1 MGIYNMNIPQ
11 DYEGLNVYNSMRSVA
26 GRVQN
31 DFNTQFYMRA
41 LYQRAIAG
49 TKFGLPPEWLR
60 AKRYFKNVL
69 YSLGFIGVIDTPQ
82 YGIIPQICSFS
93 GYGLFRQPTIM
104 IVSQPLV
111 QFEGKIGENCELIHL
126 CGDYQGIWDIVEHF
140 AIRLSLAITSVDCS
154 LINERLSLLSAAKS
168 KQAADTL
175 KFLYEKI
182 SAGEPFAV
190 YDKAIKD
197 DSIDGS
203 EDPIWTWSQD
213 VSNNYIS
220 DKLLADIDTILKQFD
235 HEIGIAAVG
244 EKKERMITDEVTTQ
258 IADTCAR
265 SDTWFENLSDSF
277 DLVNNLFP
285 DLKLSFTMN
294 YGGESHEYI
303 PTSYADRII
312 RI

>member
-31 DFNTQFYMRA
+31 DLNTSFYMRA
-41 LYQRAIAG
+41 LYQRTIAG
-49 TKFGLPPEWLR
+49 TTFKLPREWMR

-69 YSLGFIGVIDTPQ
+69 YCLGFIGVIDTPE

-93 GYGLFRQPTIM
+93 GYGLFRQPTNM
-104 IVSQPLV
+104 IVAQPLV

-126 CGDYQGIWDIVEHF
+126 CGDYQGIWDIVEHY
-140 AIRLSLAITSVDCS
+140 AIRLSIAITSLDCA
-154 LINERLSLLSAAKS
+154 LMNERISFLSAAKS

-190 YDKAIKD
+190 YDKAIKSE
-197 DSIDGS
+197 SIDGE
-203 EDPIWTWSQD
+203 EDPIWTYSQD
-213 VSNNYIS
+213 VQSQYIS

-235 HEIGIAAVG
+235 HEIGVAAVG
-244 EKKERMITDEVTTQ
+244 EKKERMITDEVNTQ

-277 DLVNNLFP
+277 DLVNSLFP
-285 DLKLSFTMN
+285 SLNLSFTMN
-294 YGGESHEYI
+294 YGGEAHEYI
-303 PTSYADRII
+303 SKVNADRAL
-312 RI
+312 